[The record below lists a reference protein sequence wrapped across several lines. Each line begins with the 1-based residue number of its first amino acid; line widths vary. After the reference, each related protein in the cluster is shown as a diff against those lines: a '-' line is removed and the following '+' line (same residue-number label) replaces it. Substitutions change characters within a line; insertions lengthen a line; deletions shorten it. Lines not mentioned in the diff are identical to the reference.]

1 LLTAFYKTFKM
12 KTKYILLFILPLLW
26 SCSDN
31 DDNYVDV
38 PITFKVPSNFP
49 PLAYDLQD
57 NPITE
62 KGFELGR
69 KLFYDGRLSSDG
81 TISCGFC
88 HEQQNAFTHHGH
100 TVSQGVDGQ
109 TGTRNSPSIQN
120 LGWQTSFMF
129 DGATDHLN
137 LQPIL
142 PITNPIEMNGN
153 FSQIVAMMNG
163 DAEYRKLFGL
173 AFPGKPI
180 NTENMLKAMGQF
192 LVMVTSSNSRFDKYR
207 RNEDGGTLT
216 PDELDGYAI
225 FNQKCASCH
234 ATDLFTDNSFR
245 NNGLAVN
252 PIVNDV
258 GRYRVTLVDA
268 DKYKFKVPSLRNIEK
283 TKPYMHDGR
292 FFTLEAVLDH
302 YSSGIVNSATLD
314 PSLNN
319 GGALGIPL
327 TSLEKTKII
336 AFLKTLTDNQYLTDS
351 RFSEF

>member
-1 LLTAFYKTFKM
+1 M

>member
-216 PDELDGYAI
+216 QDELDGYAI

-319 GGALGIPL
+319 GGTLGIPL

>member
-1 LLTAFYKTFKM
+1 M
-12 KTKYILLFILPLLW
+12 KTKYILLFIFPLLW
-26 SCSDN
+26 SCSKDEEEYK
-31 DDNYVDV
+31 DI
-38 PITFKVPSNFP
+38 PINFQVPSNFP
-49 PLAYDLQD
+49 PLAYDLQN

-88 HEQQNAFTHHGH
+88 HEQQHAFTHHGH
-100 TVSQGVDGQ
+100 TVSQGVNGQ

-120 LGWQTSFMF
+120 LGYQNTFMF
-129 DGATDHLN
+129 DGATEHLN
-137 LQPIL
+137 LQPII
-142 PITNPIEMNGN
+142 PITSAIEMNGN

-180 NTENMLKAMGQF
+180 NTENMLNAMGQF
-192 LVMVTSSNSRFDKYR
+192 MVMVTSSNSRFDKYR
-207 RNEDGGTLT
+207 RNETGGTLT
-216 PDELDGYAI
+216 QEEQDGYSI

-245 NNGLAVN
+245 NNGLSVN
-252 PIVNDV
+252 PVVNDV
-258 GRYRVTLVDA
+258 GRYRVTLLDT

-292 FFTLEAVLDH
+292 FLTLDAVLDH

-314 PSLNN
+314 PSLNKN
-319 GGALGIPL
+319 GTLGIPL
-327 TSLEKTKII
+327 TNLEKTKLIT
-336 AFLKTLTDNQYLTDS
+336 FLKTLTDNQYLTDS
-351 RFSEF
+351 RFSQF

>member
-1 LLTAFYKTFKM
+1 M
-12 KTKYILLFILPLLW
+12 PLLW

-49 PLAYDLQD
+49 PLAYDLQA

-163 DAEYRKLFGL
+163 DSEYRKLFGL

-268 DKYKFKVPSLRNIEK
+268 DKYKFKVPSLRNVEK

-292 FFTLEAVLDH
+292 FLTLEAVLDH

-319 GGALGIPL
+319 NGTLGIPL
-327 TSLEKTKII
+327 TNLEKTKLI

-351 RFSEF
+351 RFSQF